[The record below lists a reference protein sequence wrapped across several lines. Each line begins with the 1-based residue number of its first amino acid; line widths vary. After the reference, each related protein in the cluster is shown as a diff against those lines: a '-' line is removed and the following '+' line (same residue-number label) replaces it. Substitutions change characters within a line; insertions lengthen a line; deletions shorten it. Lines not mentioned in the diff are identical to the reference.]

1 MHQTTRE
8 IVLDMIF
15 DLRAAKMAGKKFRK
29 YLTDDPYSR
38 IIYKE
43 EKQKIDIEGYLD
55 NELLPGERKRFE
67 KKLKENQ
74 ELAIETHLRGKVNQA
89 IKDIELVKSI
99 AMAHDEYTR
108 IYEAGAD
115 QVKSKESK
123 TIQLYSKRRSHW
135 MAAASVFIL
144 IGISSC
150 LYLANREPL
159 EKRLYSSFYEPLQ
172 ENQSHSLLV
181 NSSGL
186 NEAKKKYQ
194 EKDYYDALIIFNNL
208 PENIN
213 IQTEKDFY
221 IALSLMEMNSCD
233 EAIKIFTGIMNNK
246 KFQYLPQTY
255 WYLGL
260 CYLNTNQKDKAI
272 ETFNHIVNNSEFNSV
287 KAKKILRKLK

>member
-1 MHQTTRE
+1 
-8 IVLDMIF
+8 MIF
-15 DLRAAKMAGKKFRK
+15 DIRAARISGKKFRQFFNE
-29 YLTDDPYSR
+29 DPFSK

-43 EKQKIDIEGYLD
+43 EKQKIDIEEYLD
-55 NELLPGERKRFE
+55 NELLPDEKTRFE
-67 KKLKENQ
+67 TKLNENA
-74 ELAIETHLRGKVNQA
+74 ELAGETKFRSRVNQA
-89 IKDIELVKSI
+89 IKDIGLVKAI
-99 AMAHDEYTR
+99 EKAHSEFTR
-108 IYEAGAD
+108 LYETD
-115 QVKSKESK
+115 MDLVELKDSK
-123 TIQLYSKRRSHW
+123 TINLYSRKRFHW
-135 MAAASVFIL
+135 LTAASIVLLF
-144 IGISSC
+144 GITSC
-150 LYLANREPL
+150 FYLMNREPL
-159 EKRLYSSFYEPLQ
+159 EKRLYASYYEPLK
-172 ENQSHSLLV
+172 ENQSRAFVV

-233 EAIKIFTGIMNNK
+233 EAIKKFTGIMNNK

-272 ETFNHIVNNSEFNSV
+272 ETFSYIVANSEYNSV
-287 KAKKILRKLK
+287 KAKKILRRLQ